1 VTLLLPFI
9 VGLATFASVA
19 FAFDRRGAAAAG
31 RRVTAYLT
39 PRHVTEPKPAEQVLL
54 RHFERPL
61 ALSERHLAKL
71 PGWRRFV
78 FMVERADLPLRA
90 TEAFWVGAGAIGG
103 VVLLALIA
111 GAPPVV
117 LIALAVFVAAGFR
130 IWLGMR
136 IERRR
141 RAFEEQLPEVLGSLA
156 SALRAGH
163 GFNQALQAVAADA
176 AEPAAKEFTR
186 VLAEARLGRPLEDAL
201 TDLGKRID
209 SRDLDF
215 VLDAIIVQRQVGG
228 SLAGIFAIVSE
239 SVRQRQQF
247 ALRLR
252 SLTAMGRMS
261 AIVLVG
267 LPVGLGAL
275 LSLMQH
281 AYFGPLVSTSIGH
294 MMIGGSAFLM
304 TTGWIWLRRIAATKG
319 GS

>member
-9 VGLATFASVA
+9 VGLVTFGTVA
-19 FAFDRRGAAAAG
+19 FAFDRRSAAVAG
-31 RRVTAYLT
+31 RRVTAYVT

-54 RHFERPL
+54 RRFERPL
-61 ALSERHLAKL
+61 ALSERQLAKL
-71 PGWRRFV
+71 PGWGRFV
-78 FMVERADLPLRA
+78 VLVERGDLPLRA
-90 TEAFWVGAGAIGG
+90 VEAFWAAAGVIAG
-103 VVLLALIA
+103 VELLALLA
-111 GAPPVV
+111 GAQAFI
-117 LIALAVFVAAGFR
+117 LLALAVLVAAGFR
-130 IWLGMR
+130 IWLSMR

-141 RAFEEQLPEVLGSLA
+141 RAFEQQLPEVLGSLA

-163 GFNQALQAVAADA
+163 GLNQALQAVAADA
-176 AEPAAKEFTR
+176 AEPASKEFTR

-201 TDLGKRID
+201 TDLGQRID

-252 SLTAMGRMS
+252 SLTAMGRTS
-261 AIVLVG
+261 AIVLVA
-267 LPVGLGAL
+267 LPVALGAL

-281 AYFGPLVSTSIGH
+281 AYLAPLVSTGIGH
-294 MMIGGSAFLM
+294 AMIVASAFLM
-304 TTGWIWLRRIAATKG
+304 TVGWIWLRRIVSNKG